1 MPTINKE
8 YKDRLFNF
16 IFGSEEN
23 KAWTLSLYNA
33 VNGTD
38 YTDPAIIQINTIKEI
53 LYLGMHND
61 FSFLI
66 LGEMNLYEH
75 QSTYNPNMPLR
86 FLQLLG
92 SLYEKYIIEH
102 DYNKYGRDLIALPV
116 PKLVVFYNGEKKAKD
131 VIILKLSD
139 SFPNGAKS
147 DVEVTV
153 RMININ
159 YGKNKKIMVF
169 EDDKQELIVSGWTTI
184 KVGDIKAEEFR
195 KLFE

>member
-16 IFGSEEN
+16 IFGSEGN

-38 YTDPAIIQINTIKEI
+38 YTDPAIIQINTIKQI

-131 VIILKLSD
+131 EIILKLSD
-139 SFPNGAKS
+139 SFPKGTKS

-159 YGKNKKIMVF
+159 YGKNKN
-169 EDDKQELIVSGWTTI
+169 L
-184 KVGDIKAEEFR
+184 A
-195 KLFE
+195 